1 MKEKEVRE
9 LHNICKLL
17 SNLKSQ
23 LITTKLP
30 PFGHDALF
38 LQSDEIT
45 TGLTNNTTEIKV
57 HLLTGQLVYSHNE
70 DNTSVNLRDEDH
82 VDVITQEI
90 REMVTK
96 YGLVMPSSIS
106 IARIS
111 EEQLLSYHPFA
122 LKAKRSLELFR
133 MGLQSGSFTLVH
145 LWPDGFDFSIEWFT
159 EHKDEEQIGIGISPG
174 EEQYESPYMY
184 VNPYP
189 FNKQVME
196 TKLPI
201 GIWHT
206 KGWNGIKVEWD
217 KDLEKY
223 SERKIAQIA
232 WELYSIAKNNFQL

>member
-1 MKEKEVRE
+1 
-9 LHNICKLL
+9 
-17 SNLKSQ
+17 
-23 LITTKLP
+23 
-30 PFGHDALF
+30 
-38 LQSDEIT
+38 
-45 TGLTNNTTEIKV
+45 
-57 HLLTGQLVYSHNE
+57 
-70 DNTSVNLRDEDH
+70 
-82 VDVITQEI
+82 
-90 REMVTK
+90 MV
-96 YGLVMPSSIS
+96 
-106 IARIS
+106 
-111 EEQLLSYHPFA
+111 
-122 LKAKRSLELFR
+122 
-133 MGLQSGSFTLVH
+133 LQSGSFTLVH

-184 VNPYP
+184 LNPYP

-232 WELYSIAKNNFQL
+232 WDLYSIAKNNFQL